1 MWSKYQD
8 VSGTWRRV
16 DGDITKIRWVPGLS
30 AAAHRLLQNI
40 EHTCRRLPGT
50 MEARRMMRFYTQAHR
65 IRYGTP
71 MFVTFWPDESQNLL
85 MIRFSRTRKNDLVF
99 HNVTFANVQGY

>member
-16 DGDITKIRWVPGLS
+16 HGDITKIPGVPGLS
-30 AAAHRLLQNI
+30 SAAHRLLQNI
-40 EHTCRRLPGT
+40 EHTCRRFTGT
-50 MEARRMMRFYTQAHR
+50 MQARRMMRFHTQAHR

-71 MFVTFWPDESQNLL
+71 IVVTFSPDES
-85 MIRFSRTRKNDLVF
+85 
-99 HNVTFANVQGY
+99 HN